1 MAVSIEGKQSK
12 IDTWINAVG
21 SSNVDDTGIQFQQ
34 DSDQYGS
41 PWNAW
46 IDQVSA
52 TIW

>member
-1 MAVSIEGKQSK
+1 MP
-12 IDTWINAVG
+12 AVG
-21 SSNVDDTGIQFQQ
+21 SGTTDDSGIQFQQ

-46 IDQVSA
+46 IDQVSF